1 MKGIFSFKR
10 LVVLVT
16 IFCLVAVP
24 CATCLA
30 QGFEDD
36 TEILAGKMVG
46 DALVV
51 RPLGFCA
58 MVIGSVMFVV
68 SLPFSAS
75 GRNVKPAFDRL
86 MADPA
91 LFTFNRPLGQ
101 F

>member
-1 MKGIFSFKR
+1 MKGIFSLKR
-10 LVVLVT
+10 LVVFFT

-24 CATCLA
+24 FSTCLA
-30 QGFEDD
+30 QEFEDD
-36 TEILAGKMVG
+36 NEIVGGKMVG

-58 MVIGSVMFVV
+58 MVVGSVLFVV

-75 GRNVKPAFDRL
+75 GHNVKPAFERL

-91 LFTFNRPLGQ
+91 LFTFNRPLGK

>member
-1 MKGIFSFKR
+1 MKRIFSFNR
-10 LVVLVT
+10 LVVLIT
-16 IFCLVAVP
+16 IFCLIAVP
-24 CATCLA
+24 CTTCLA
-30 QGFEDD
+30 QEFEDD

-46 DALVV
+46 DALVA

-58 MVIGSVMFVV
+58 MVVGTVVFVV
-68 SLPFSAS
+68 ALPFSAS

-91 LFTFNRPLGQ
+91 MFTFNRPLGQ